1 MSSFLANKF
10 SKDTIRL
17 LISFLVPFTGFSN
30 PLITNEEKNM
40 SPPRSQVSPKD
51 QWNVES
57 LYQDVSQWLSDLK
70 KVQGNVATPR
80 WPELKRFQGKLADP
94 KMLAEWFEYTLSLE
108 RSLDKLSTYAH
119 LKQDED
125 LGNDDCK
132 TNYGLIRSVGY
143 DYRMETAWFEPE
155 LLSLSKEQIDRLQKD
170 PSLVPYRFHL
180 DRIFRMRPHILSSE
194 QEQLLALSAKAT
206 EASHRA
212 FGALNN
218 ADLVF
223 PSILDSKGEA
233 HPLTHGS
240 YGTYL
245 HSSDRTL
252 RKNAVLTLHRV
263 FQAHANTV
271 CELLQ
276 GQVQSHLFQAK
287 ARGFADCATAALF
300 THKIDPKVIRQLI
313 ATVRK
318 SAPRMHEYL
327 ALRKSV
333 LKLDTL
339 HAYDL
344 ASPLTPAV
352 DLKMSY
358 EEARAAVVES
368 VKPLGAEYQSAL
380 RKGLY
385 EDRWVDPYENS
396 RKRSGAYSSGCYDS
410 MPYILMNFHG
420 SLLDTMTLAHEAGHS
435 MHTFLSHKN
444 QPYLY
449 SQYPI
454 FVAEVASTFNEQLLM
469 DHLMQKVKTKEER
482 AYLISDQIDR
492 IRSTLYRQTVFAE
505 FELKIHELAER
516 GEPLTPTLL
525 NQIYRQ
531 LLSDYYG
538 PLLTIDPEMEI
549 EWARIPHFYS
559 NFYVYQYATGL
570 SAAMALH
577 KKVAQSKEAKDK
589 YLQFLS
595 SGGSQYPLDLLKV
608 AGVDMTTSAPVE
620 AALER
625 FEQLVHELKKNL
637 GTVK

>member
-1 MSSFLANKF
+1 M
-10 SKDTIRL
+10 
-17 LISFLVPFTGFSN
+17 
-30 PLITNEEKNM
+30 
-40 SPPRSQVSPKD
+40 PPTRSQVPSKD

-57 LYQDVSQWLSDLK
+57 LYPDVSHWLSDLK
-70 KVQGNVATPR
+70 KVQGSGVAPR
-80 WPELKRFQGKLADP
+80 WPDLKQFKGKLAEP
-94 KMLAEWFEYTLSLE
+94 KKLVAWFERTLELE
-108 RSLDKLSTYAH
+108 RSLDKLATYAH
-119 LKQDED
+119 LRQDED
-125 LGNDDCK
+125 LGNDEFK
-132 TNYGLIRSVGY
+132 TNYGVIRSIGHE
-143 DYRMETAWFEPE
+143 YRMETSWFEPE
-155 LLSLSKEQIDRLQKD
+155 LLSLSEMEVTRLQKE
-170 PSLVPYRFHL
+170 PSLAPYRFHL
-180 DRIFRMRPHILSSE
+180 ERIFRMRPHTLSSE
-194 QEQLLALSAKAT
+194 QEQLLALSGKAT
-206 EASHRA
+206 EAPHRA

-218 ADLVF
+218 ADLLF
-223 PSILDSKGEA
+223 PSILDSKGES
-233 HPLTHGS
+233 HPLTHGT

-245 HSSDRTL
+245 HSPDRTL
-252 RKNAVLTLHRV
+252 RKNAVLTLHKG
-263 FQAHANTV
+263 FQANANTV

-276 GQVQSHLFQAK
+276 GQVQSHLFHAR
-287 ARGFADCATAALF
+287 ARGFKDCISAALF
-300 THKIDPKVIRQLI
+300 THQIDPKVVRQLI

-327 ALRKSV
+327 ALRKSA

-344 ASPLTPAV
+344 ACPLVPAV

-368 VKPLGAEYQSAL
+368 VKPLGSEYQSAL

-435 MHTFLSHKN
+435 MHTFLSHHK

-469 DHLMQKVKTKEER
+469 DHLMQKVKTKGEK

-492 IRSTLYRQTVFAE
+492 IRSTLYRQTLFAE

-531 LLSDYYG
+531 LLTDYYG

-577 KKVAQSKEAKDK
+577 KQVTQSKEARDK

-595 SGGSQYPLDLLKV
+595 SGGSQYPLELLKR
-608 AGVDMTTSAPVE
+608 AGVDMTSSEPVE

-625 FEQLVHELKKNL
+625 FESLVHELKKNL
-637 GTVK
+637 Q